1 MDVFLLYHIYEQIDA
16 FGVHDEEKL
25 IGIFSSE
32 ANAQGAIEH
41 LKDKEGFRDRPL
53 SCFEIHKTTVDRISW
68 EDGFAAVRWKESE

>member
-1 MDVFLLYHIYEQIDA
+1 MDVFMLYHIYEQKDD
-16 FGVHDEEKL
+16 FGVHGRGKTDRYFFL
-25 IGIFSSE
+25 GGQ
-32 ANAQGAIEH
+32 AQGAIEH

>member
-1 MDVFLLYHIYEQIDA
+1 MNVFMLWHIYEQRDGTGI
-16 FGVHDEEKL
+16 HNEEKL
-25 IGIFSSE
+25 IGVFSSK
-32 ANAQGAIEH
+32 ANAREAIER